1 MFWFTAGIKTIAT
14 TVSTEFTDLPRKE
27 TRTSEEIQR
36 GSLGGDDWDQRT
48 TEWGSL
54 LWCCYLRTGHRSRWN
69 DSIAQISYIKQTPL
83 FSDQKDSSVV
93 SGEGLAYQSHWWS
106 SAGGRFKFI
115 VIYFL
120 WLVRKSCE
128 WYSIQF
134 WSLLGRSCCKWEI
147 FLQSLHLVFISDK
160 TKWLQDQKIIK
171 FSSLQYYYDGMVVV

>member
-1 MFWFTAGIKTIAT
+1 MIHCRNQNNSNNSKHWVHWLAKKGNTYQWRDSKRFTGRRWLGPTYCRMRQFIVMLLFKDRAQEQ
-14 TVSTEFTDLPRKE
+14 VEWLHSTDIIHK
-27 TRTSEEIQR
+27 
-36 GSLGGDDWDQRT
+36 
-48 TEWGSL
+48 
-54 LWCCYLRTGHRSRWN
+54 
-69 DSIAQISYIKQTPL
+69 KTPL

-134 WSLLGRSCCKWEI
+134 WSLSGRSCCKWEI
-147 FLQSLHLVFISDK
+147 ILQSLHLVFISDK
-160 TKWLQDQKIIK
+160 TKWLQDRKIIK
-171 FSSLQYYYDGMVVV
+171 FSSLQHYYNGMVVV